1 MLAYLLT
8 LLGVLGHAIP
18 HPGLP
23 FTAVGGSL
31 LYFGARR
38 PLWQAVFPVAA
49 LAASDYYLT
58 TVVYGFPFA
67 VPGYL
72 LTWAWYAAVVVL
84 GAVLLGNTTTAAR
97 VASGVLLASTSF
109 FVASNYAVWFGQSGM
124 YPHTLAGL
132 MTCYAAALP
141 FYAYDLVST
150 AIVAGLAFGV
160 PQRIKH
166 HEASKQAQTLESR

>member
-1 MLAYLLT
+1 MFAYLLT
-8 LLGVLGHAIP
+8 LVGVLGHAIP

-38 PLWQAVFPVAA
+38 PLWQGIFPLAA

-58 TVVYGFPFA
+58 THVYNFPFI
-67 VPGYL
+67 VQGYL
-72 LTWAWYAAVVVL
+72 LTWAWYAAVIIL
-84 GAVLLGNTTTAAR
+84 GAILLRKSTTIVR
-97 VASGVLLASTSF
+97 VASATVLASTSF
-109 FVASNYAVWFGQSGM
+109 FVVSDYAVWAAQPGL

-141 FYAYDLVST
+141 FYRNDLVST
-150 AIVAGLAFGV
+150 AIVAGLAFGI
-160 PQRIKH
+160 PQLIKQ
-166 HEASKQAQTLESR
+166 HEANKQAQTL